1 MGTDPGCTCTGCTSC
16 TVIEPQTIDLQT
28 GAKKTLV
35 LAGLGCANCA
45 AKIEH
50 EVNKLA
56 GVQHASLDFVAKRLI
71 IYVYNE
77 RDLGKITSQ
86 ATEIINKFEPDV
98 EVIEEHGAGGIPVI
112 EDEVV
117 NKNELIKIGVG
128 AVLFAIAL
136 IFEFSFWTKFSL
148 FLVSYL
154 LVGGDIL
161 LRAVRNISRGQVFDE
176 NFLMSVATIGAF
188 AIRQFPEGVAV
199 MLFFKIGEF
208 FEDLAVNRSRRSI
221 SSLMDIRPDYANLQV
236 GDDIKRV
243 SPEGVRIGDL
253 IIVKPGERVP
263 LDGIVVEGRS
273 MVDTSALTGESVP
286 RDVEQGSDIL
296 GGFINQNGLLKVQVT
311 KKFGETTVSKILD
324 LVQNAGSKKAP
335 TENFITKFARYY
347 TPVVVFG
354 ALAIALIPPLLI
366 QGAAF
371 SEWIYRALVFL
382 VISCPC
388 ALVISIPL
396 GFFGGIGGA
405 SKKGILI
412 KGGNYLEALNNV
424 DTVVFDKTGTLTKGV
439 FKVTEVVPEDG
450 FGRDDLLEMAAY
462 AEVFSNHPI
471 ALSILR
477 AYGKAVNKELV
488 DEHDEVFG
496 HGIKAA
502 VGGRE
507 ILAGNSKLM
516 SREDIACD
524 DADAPGTV
532 VYVALDKT
540 YAGYIVISDEIKED
554 SIDAINALK
563 NIGIRKTVMLTGD
576 NRAVGEKVAEELG
589 LDEVY
594 TELLPDQKVKQVE
607 QLEKEVPSAGKL
619 VFVGDGINDAPVLAR
634 ADIGVAMGALGSD
647 AAIEAADVVL
657 MTDEPSQLVGAIKIA
672 KRTKNIVWQ
681 NIVFALGVKG
691 IVLVFGAMGIA
702 TMWAAVFA
710 DVGVALIAVLNATR
724 AMYVKA

>member
-98 EVIEEHGAGGIPVI
+98 EVIEEYGAGGIPVI

-136 IFEFSFWTKFSL
+136 IFEFSFWTEFSL

-311 KKFGETTVSKILD
+311 KGFGETTVSKILD

-405 SKKGILI
+405 SKKGILV

-450 FGRDDLLEMAAY
+450 FSRDDLLEMAAY

-524 DADAPGTV
+524 EADAPGTV